1 MAAKSLRPIRIEGN
15 VAYIPLTK
23 RYEAV
28 IDAADVPLVS
38 GHNWHAAEKPRTT
51 YAVSKERRGG
61 NLMELQLHRA
71 ILSAP
76 DGMQTDHIDGDGL
89 NNRRCNLRLATPSE
103 NARNQRRARDNTSGF
118 KGVWWHKGRRK
129 WQAQI
134 MAGGRQKYLGLF
146 NTAEEAHAAYCEAA
160 RSLHGEFARIG

>member
-23 RYEAV
+23 HFEAI
-28 IDAADVPLVS
+28 IDTADVPLVDDR
-38 GHNWHAAEKPRTT
+38 NWCAAVRPNGT
-51 YAVSKERRGG
+51 YAVSKGRCDGKMIG
-61 NLMELQLHRA
+61 VHLHRV

-76 DGMQTDHIDGDGL
+76 AGMQADHIDGDGL
-89 NNRRCNLRLATPSE
+89 NNRRSNLRLATPSE
-103 NARNQRRARDNTSGF
+103 NARNQRRSRDNTSGF

-134 MAGGRQKYLGLF
+134 MAGGRQQYLGLF
-146 NTAEEAHAAYCEAA
+146 NTAEAAHAAYCEAA
-160 RSLHGEFARIG
+160 KSLHGEFARAG